1 MEEIDGGKL
10 SGSVQGVPVGDVKL
24 VPGKRGLVLYVNG
37 IDQRVNLGN
46 QRHNCMGD
54 LTKSHNGFL
63 MAMWIQVHSD
73 DDTEFYI
80 SNRGQTRRSIGVA
93 LWLQD
98 TKIEIWFRTST
109 RLWKVDFYRAV
120 SLDIW
125 YHVVLAW
132 NIADGGKMYIN
143 GILVSHDQHG
153 YSLLGDANRYPGVYP
168 GQLANIISNT
178 MAYFTIHTTVD
189 IVWLFTDKCGV

>member
-46 QRHNCMGD
+46 QHHNCMGD

-63 MAMWIQVHSD
+63 MAMWIQVHND

-93 LWLQD
+93 FWLQD
-98 TKIEIWFRTST
+98 TKIGFGSALRRDCGKLIST
-109 RLWKVDFYRAV
+109 EQSPWTF
-120 SLDIW
+120 
-125 YHVVLAW
+125 
-132 NIADGGKMYIN
+132 G
-143 GILVSHDQHG
+143 
-153 YSLLGDANRYPGVYP
+153 
-168 GQLANIISNT
+168 T
-178 MAYFTIHTTVD
+178 M
-189 IVWLFTDKCGV
+189 